1 MCMKCAL
8 RLHVQRIFSHD
19 ISEKKKHE
27 CRDRKRGGGY
37 SNNVKTE
44 NFRRCLLRR
53 LTKLVLSNYSN
64 LLKK

>member
-19 ISEKKKHE
+19 ISEKKKKHE

-44 NFRRCLLRR
+44 NFRRRTFRR
-53 LTKLVLSNYSN
+53 LAKSVVSNY
-64 LLKK
+64 

>member
-1 MCMKCAL
+1 MCIKCAL

-19 ISEKKKHE
+19 IFEKKKHE

-44 NFRRCLLRR
+44 HFRRRTFRR
-53 LTKLVLSNYSN
+53 LAKSVVTNY
-64 LLKK
+64 

>member
-27 CRDRKRGGGY
+27 CRDRKRGGGL

-44 NFRRCLLRR
+44 NFRHRTFRR
-53 LTKLVLSNYSN
+53 LAKPVVTNY
-64 LLKK
+64 